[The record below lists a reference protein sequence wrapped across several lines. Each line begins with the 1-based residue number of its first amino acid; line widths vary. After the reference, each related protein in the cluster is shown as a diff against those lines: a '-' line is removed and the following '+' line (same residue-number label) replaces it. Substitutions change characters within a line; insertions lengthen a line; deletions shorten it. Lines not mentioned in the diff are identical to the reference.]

1 MEVGEEGEPE
11 TTKTEVIDLV
21 GEDAVDAQA
30 EDLGVG
36 VVEGTPGRPK
46 GGQFGAS
53 AAGEIENIESEK
65 YVLVAPVL
73 TQGYVPALSAF
84 KCKVGG
90 FLSYLDLVCHV

>member
-1 MEVGEEGEPE
+1 VEVGKQGEPE
-11 TTKTEVIDLV
+11 TAEAEVVDLV

-36 VVEGTPGRPK
+36 VVEGAPGRPK

-53 AAGEIENIESEK
+53 AACEIENIESEE

-90 FLSYLDLVCHV
+90 FLSYLDLVRHD